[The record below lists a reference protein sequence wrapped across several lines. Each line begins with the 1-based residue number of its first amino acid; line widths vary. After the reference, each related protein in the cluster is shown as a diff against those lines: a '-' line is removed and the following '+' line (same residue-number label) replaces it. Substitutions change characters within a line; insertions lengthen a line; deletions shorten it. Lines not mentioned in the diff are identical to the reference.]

1 MGPLPQ
7 GTVELLSGRSGLT
20 SRGVQIHTGVIASD
34 YEGELEVMASTAL
47 PWKVSKGDRIAQLLI
62 LPYVSIGHSN
72 KKRGSEGFGSIG
84 QAVIFLTEKILESDP
99 LVKSM

>member
-1 MGPLPQ
+1 M
-7 GTVELLSGRSGLT
+7 SGRSGLT

-62 LPYVSIGHSN
+62 LPYMGIGHSD
-72 KKRGSEGFGSIG
+72 KKQSSGG
-84 QAVIFLTEKILESDP
+84 LEAQER
-99 LVKSM
+99 LVFFSLKKF